1 MHYKIRTDT
10 THTHTHTQTHMPAV
24 LFVCLAVLAGTHTH
38 VHTHIH
44 IYTHKYTHASS
55 SVRVPGRACWPIFG
69 VLLGCHHTH
78 TRTHT
83 RNTHTPAVLFV
94 CLAVLA
100 GLSSV
105 YSWGAMERSYTG
117 WPYVCALV
125 SVFYP
130 GIVMAIFTVLNL
142 IIHHTGRKGRWVV
155 QTVGRIV
162 CVRVCVCVPTIRLC
176 QSVGQCVSTCVCLC
190 VSVTLCVCPPYACVN
205 LWVQCVSVSV
215 CQCCIVLVPTVRL
228 SQPVCQCVSVTS
240 CVCPPYACVSLWVQC
255 VSATLC
261 VCPPYA

>member
-1 MHYKIRTDT
+1 MYGRACGQLSCLRVSGAYLKPLLTHARPCTTKYAQTLH
-10 THTHTHTQTHMPAV
+10 THTHTHKHT
-24 LFVCLAVLAGTHTH
+24 CLQFCLCVWPCLLA
-38 VHTHIH
+38 
-44 IYTHKYTHASS
+44 
-55 SVRVPGRACWPIFG
+55 
-69 VLLGCHHTH
+69 HTH
-78 TRTHT
+78 TYTHT
-83 RNTHTPAVLFV
+83 YTYTHTNTLTPAVLFV